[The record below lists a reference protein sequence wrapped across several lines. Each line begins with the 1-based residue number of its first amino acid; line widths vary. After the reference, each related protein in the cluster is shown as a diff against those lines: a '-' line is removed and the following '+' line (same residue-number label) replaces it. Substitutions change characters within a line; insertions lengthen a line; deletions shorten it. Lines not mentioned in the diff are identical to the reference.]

1 MGCTAGMDGKAG
13 SKSLPSPAVQQITS
27 SIMHTAKCAVPINGH
42 VGVFVDDDI
51 TTTRK
56 GLS

>member
-1 MGCTAGMDGKAG
+1 MDGIAG
-13 SKSLPSPAVQQITS
+13 RKSLPSPAVQQITS
-27 SIMHTAKCAVPINGH
+27 IMHTAKCAVSINGH